1 MLIVLYVVVVV
12 LGWMIFRVNSDAS
25 DDVGTGPTTGP
36 DSGEDSE
43 PEADAR
49 AEPRPHDTG
58 SED

>member
-12 LGWMIFRVNSDAS
+12 LGWMIFRVNSDTY
-25 DDVGTGPTTGP
+25 DDVETGPTTGP